1 MAERVWRAFPA
12 MDIATDAAALADPE
26 IGLRRIGEAIAT
38 FWAPPL
44 AVAFFVWLLPTA
56 DDFRIC
62 SKASS
67 RSGKRL
73 PLLQ

>member
-44 AVAFFVWLLPTA
+44 AVAFLRMVIADSRRFPDLLKS
-56 DDFRIC
+56 FF
-62 SKASS
+62 
-67 RSGKRL
+67 
-73 PLLQ
+73 